1 MFRVCDHSS
10 EDALNASLMVQLDT
24 MHVSLKVMYGTSVH
38 WQAKSVGSVHVECGS
53 AFAMQV
59 VCLRVNYG
67 VFVCAKGFAAIHT
80 THVGNFANSS
90 KSSVAPGASDP
101 AAWAETVRAVKSIP
115 AMVAR
120 CIMNLACR
128 LHMPGACD
136 SDA

>member
-1 MFRVCDHSS
+1 
-10 EDALNASLMVQLDT
+10 MVQLDT
-24 MHVSLKVMYGTSVH
+24 MQVSLKLMYGTSVH

-59 VCLRVNYG
+59 VCLRVSYG
-67 VFVCAKGFAAIHT
+67 VLGWAKVFAAIHT

-90 KSSVAPGASDP
+90 NSLVAAPGASDP
-101 AAWAETVRAVKSIP
+101 APWAETVRAEKSIP

-128 LHMPGACD
+128 LYRPGRL
-136 SDA
+136 